1 MSTRSPCRWCLAIR
15 RLATSSTTFF
25 VLSVSNVF
33 AQGEPARS
41 SQIPIYLWFIGAGVL
56 GLAIACGF
64 IRNRAI
70 TRAEQQST
78 KQPTKDSYR
87 ADDRHRPF

>member
-41 SQIPIYLWFIGAGVL
+41 SQIPIYFLVHRRWRSGIG
-56 GLAIACGF
+56 
-64 IRNRAI
+64 
-70 TRAEQQST
+70 
-78 KQPTKDSYR
+78 
-87 ADDRHRPF
+87 DRLRVHT